1 MRRIQRAS
9 DKEETV
15 IRPLTTGDNPI
26 FKEIWRLLM
35 FAAAVGFK
43 NGRSVALG
51 ATDSGKAIPQT
62 YFQNS
67 PAWPGFLH
75 LLALVGDGDPHILAG
90 DDASDERRI
99 MLFEMY
105 ANGGLAI
112 LEEELER
119 RSYSFEAVL
128 EFITAT
134 DNSALLENQIDTV
147 EI

>member
-1 MRRIQRAS
+1 MRRIQRAI
-9 DKEETV
+9 DKEEV
-15 IRPLTTGDNPI
+15 VRRLTSGEPPI

-35 FAAAVGFK
+35 FAASVGFK
-43 NGRSVALG
+43 KGRSEPLG
-51 ATDSGKAIPQT
+51 TTDSGKAIPQT
-62 YFQNS
+62 YFANS

-75 LLALVGDGDPHILAG
+75 LLALVAAGDPHILAG
-90 DDASDERRI
+90 DEKSDDERI
-99 MLFEMY
+99 TLFEEF

-128 EFITAT
+128 EFITQT
-134 DNSALLENQIDTV
+134 DTPSLTNQIDTV